1 MDNFVIGT
9 IVKSI
14 AGHDQNNF
22 FVILN
27 VENEYVYLVDGK
39 TRTLAKPKKKKK
51 KHIHITSGVNEQF
64 VSRLNNN
71 ELLDA
76 HIRKYIREEIE
87 KQSNNSQVMI

>member
-1 MDNFVIGT
+1 MDNFMIGT

-39 TRTLAKPKKKKK
+39 TRKLENPKMKKK
-51 KHIHITSGVNEQF
+51 KHVQITSSVNEQF
-64 VSRLNNN
+64 VSRLKNKV
-71 ELLDA
+71 LLDS
-76 HIRKYIREEIE
+76 HIRKIIREELTLIS
-87 KQSNNSQVMI
+87 SNGQVMI

>member
-9 IVKSI
+9 IIKSI

-39 TRTLAKPKKKKK
+39 TRTLNKPKKKKL
-51 KHIHITSGVNEQF
+51 KHIQVVGKVSETF
-64 VSRLNNN
+64 VELLNNN
-71 ELLDA
+71 RLLDS
-76 HIRKYIREEIE
+76 HIRTIIRNELKNIIE
-87 KQSNNSQVMI
+87 